1 MVFAEASMG
10 RLLVSEEEE
19 EDDHH
24 QAEDGLSTVK
34 SVLMGTAQVD
44 RRNTYNLS
52 VMLNK
57 YGSKCKQCCIYT
69 Y

>member
-1 MVFAEASMG
+1 MVVFAEASMG

-52 VMLNK
+52 VE
-57 YGSKCKQCCIYT
+57 
-69 Y
+69 